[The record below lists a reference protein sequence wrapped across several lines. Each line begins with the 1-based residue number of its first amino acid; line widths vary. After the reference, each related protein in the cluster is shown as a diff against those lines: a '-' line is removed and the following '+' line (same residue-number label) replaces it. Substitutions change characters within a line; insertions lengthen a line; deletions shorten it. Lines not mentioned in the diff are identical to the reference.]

1 MRIQIPRLPSFGV
14 YVALSCLFAAA
25 WFTHPAPEHS
35 SFALMNP
42 VRAAAE
48 QVAKPVYTSR
58 FASSGLV
65 DFVHSS
71 AVTALPDGSLMA
83 VWFAGTREGAAD
95 VQVRSARFDAETGE
109 WGAEQVLATR
119 DSTQQGTRKYIR
131 KLGNPVIALAPDSR
145 LWLFYVS
152 VSMGGWAGSA
162 VNVMVSDDFGRQWSE
177 PRQLITSPFL
187 NISTLVRSAPVFHID
202 GSIGLPIYHEF
213 LGKFAEY
220 LYLSADGD
228 VIDKFRI
235 SRGNNSLQPTVVP
248 LDGQRGIA
256 LLRYAGNTHHRVL
269 ATRTEDAG
277 QTWSEPYP
285 LDPSN
290 PNSSLAAVATPEQGL
305 LVALNDLQDG
315 RFKLSLYGTDAK
327 MDDWR
332 SLRDL
337 DKSPDPEGDTFSPE
351 AYKEIIGREF
361 RGSSGALRQPL
372 EAQFLN
378 NLDSRVCK
386 DQACSFEYEYPY
398 FIRSPDGMYHLVYSW
413 NNTFIKHVTFNDAWL
428 SERAQ

>member
-1 MRIQIPRLPSFGV
+1 MR
-14 YVALSCLFAAA
+14 ALSFRLTFILGSLAVCLIFLAA
-25 WFTHPAPEHS
+25 WRSHPSHVLAP
-35 SFALMNP
+35 FALSTAP
-42 VRAAAE
+42 VDAAPQASE
-48 QVAKPVYTSR
+48 PMYNSR
-58 FASSGLV
+58 FVSSQLD

-71 AVTALPDGSLMA
+71 SVTALPGGDLMA
-83 VWFAGTREGAAD
+83 VWFAGSREGAAD
-95 VQVRSARFDAETGE
+95 VQVRSARFDAQTGE

-119 DSTQQGTRKYIR
+119 QSTQLGTGKYIR
-131 KLGNPVIALAPDSR
+131 KLGNPVVALAPDNR

-162 VNVMVSDDFGRQWSE
+162 VNVMVSDDYGRQWSA

-187 NISTLVRSAPVFHID
+187 NISTLVRSAPVFHAD
-202 GSIGLPIYHEF
+202 GSIGLPVYHEF

-235 SRGNNSLQPTVVP
+235 SHGMNSLQPAVVP

-290 PNSSLAAVATPEQGL
+290 PNSSLAAIATPDHGL

-378 NLDSRVCK
+378 NLDSRVC
-386 DQACSFEYEYPY
+386 DPQGSSFEYEYPY

-428 SERAQ
+428 SEHAK

>member
-1 MRIQIPRLPSFGV
+1 MHSLNMRIQIPRLPSFGV

-152 VSMGGWAGSA
+152 VSMGAGPA
-162 VNVMVSDDFGRQWSE
+162 
-177 PRQLITSPFL
+177 
-187 NISTLVRSAPVFHID
+187 VRS
-202 GSIGLPIYHEF
+202 
-213 LGKFAEY
+213 
-220 LYLSADGD
+220 
-228 VIDKFRI
+228 
-235 SRGNNSLQPTVVP
+235 T
-248 LDGQRGIA
+248 
-256 LLRYAGNTHHRVL
+256 
-269 ATRTEDAG
+269 
-277 QTWSEPYP
+277 
-285 LDPSN
+285 
-290 PNSSLAAVATPEQGL
+290 
-305 LVALNDLQDG
+305 
-315 RFKLSLYGTDAK
+315 
-327 MDDWR
+327 
-332 SLRDL
+332 
-337 DKSPDPEGDTFSPE
+337 
-351 AYKEIIGREF
+351 
-361 RGSSGALRQPL
+361 
-372 EAQFLN
+372 
-378 NLDSRVCK
+378 
-386 DQACSFEYEYPY
+386 
-398 FIRSPDGMYHLVYSW
+398 
-413 NNTFIKHVTFNDAWL
+413 
-428 SERAQ
+428 

>member
-1 MRIQIPRLPSFGV
+1 MRIQLPRLTSFGV
-14 YVALSCLFAAA
+14 YVALSCMFAAA

-35 SFALMNP
+35 SFALMSP

-83 VWFAGTREGAAD
+83 VWFAGTREGASD
-95 VQVRSARFDAETGE
+95 VQVRSARFDAKTGE

-187 NISTLVRSAPVFHID
+187 NISTLVRSAPIFHTD

-235 SRGNNSLQPTVVP
+235 SRGTNSLQPTVVP

-428 SERAQ
+428 SERAK